1 MTKRDQKE
9 PSTDFPADGPTSV
22 SGGGTAESAS
32 ALLLRNLVRRHGNQ
46 VVLDGLNLEV
56 PAGAH
61 LCIRGPSGCG
71 KTTLLRA
78 IAGLDVPDDGVVSI
92 QGRVV
97 SGIGIWVPPHMRE
110 LGFVFQ
116 TPALWPHMTVA
127 QNIRFGLQA
136 LKMREAN
143 ERVEQLLV
151 RFALQDLRDRHPDE
165 ISGGEARRVSIARSM
180 APRPALLLLDEP
192 MTHLDDALKDR
203 ALDFLLEEAA
213 ETGTSLLLV
222 THDADEARR
231 ISSCSLMFREGEWA
245 LEK

>member
-1 MTKRDQKE
+1 MTDKDHREQKTGF
-9 PSTDFPADGPTSV
+9 PTDGSTAV
-22 SGGGTAESAS
+22 SSGRTAESAP
-32 ALLLRNLVRRHGNQ
+32 ALSLRNLVRRHGNHII
-46 VVLDGLNLEV
+46 LDGLNLEV
-56 PAGAH
+56 PAGTH

-78 IAGLDVPDDGVVSI
+78 IAGLDVPDNGVVSI
-92 QGRVV
+92 RGRVV
-97 SGIGIWVPPHMRE
+97 SGVGIWVPPHMRE

-127 QNIRFGLQA
+127 QNVRFGLHA
-136 LKMREAN
+136 LKKREAD
-143 ERVEQLLV
+143 ERVEQLLS
-151 RFALQDLRDRHPDE
+151 RFALCDLRDRHPDE

-192 MTHLDDALKDR
+192 LTHLDEELKDR

-245 LEK
+245 LED